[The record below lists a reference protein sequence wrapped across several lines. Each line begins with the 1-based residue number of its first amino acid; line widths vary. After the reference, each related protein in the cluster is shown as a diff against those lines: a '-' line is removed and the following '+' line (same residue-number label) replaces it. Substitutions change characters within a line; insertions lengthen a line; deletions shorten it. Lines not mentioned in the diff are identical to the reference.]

1 MSSYLSLP
9 GTSGSYASAPDAAP
23 ISITGD
29 IDLRCKVSFDVWP
42 PTTEQSL
49 VAMWGPNE
57 GEFAYLLSAPSGAD
71 AGKLV
76 GAFYDGNSILV
87 SLSSTTAPVTA
98 GTPIWLRVTR
108 ESATGTVT
116 FYTSADGSAWT
127 QLGTTASTSA
137 GSLSD
142 STGIFTFGGHS
153 AGTAS
158 NMAGE
163 AYRAEVRDGIGG
175 TLVLDAHFDEQSD
188 GATSFADG
196 LGNTITINGSAVI
209 VATPAGPAAPSSLAV
224 ASVTS
229 SSVNLTWDDAASVA
243 SGATGFTLEYD
254 TVSTFD
260 LGPTD
265 IDIHIDDTETD
276 TVMALAASTTYYF
289 RVRAYNGSGNSAWSN
304 TASGTTAAPPET
316 TPPVV
321 DSASVDSFGTTLTV
335 ELFEANSPPVLP
347 ASGVTGFTLTASGGA
362 VTLSSAAISGTEYTA
377 TLSRAVTMNE
387 SLSLAYAP
395 GNVTD
400 SASPPNAMASFSG
413 FPVANFSS
421 IPDVA
426 GSGKRASVGSPGVSS
441 GGTRVGKSRIKIG
454 G

>member
-1 MSSYLSLP
+1 MSDLGNNHIGAGTTSDTPAGYLIMYGP
-9 GTSGSYASAPDAAP
+9 FTAGASGN
-23 ISITGD
+23 ISV
-29 IDLRCKVSFDVWP
+29 L
-42 PTTEQSL
+42 
-49 VAMWGPNE
+49 N
-57 GEFAYLLSAPSGAD
+57 AYLAIA
-71 AGKLV
+71 AGVKIV
-76 GAFYDGNSILV
+76 GAVYADSAGVPGARLGV
-87 SLSSTTAPVTA
+87 SSEV
-98 GTPIWLRVTR
+98 
-108 ESATGTVT
+108 
-116 FYTSADGSAWT
+116 TSADGTAQWWALTLGASVSIASGSSYWLGFT
-127 QLGTTASTSA
+127 TSSNVVRYYDSGSQSDKYEFVGSYPGTTWPDPYGTPSGTES
-137 GSLSD
+137 G
-142 STGIFTFGGHS
+142 STGSI
-153 AGTAS
+153 
-158 NMAGE
+158 
-163 AYRAEVRDGIGG
+163 Y
-175 TLVLDAHFDEQSD
+175 
-188 GATSFADG
+188 AT
-196 LGNTITINGSAVI
+196 I
-209 VATPAGPAAPSSLAV
+209 VPAGPAAPSSLAV